1 MDHRRVDTLWAHLHW
16 LTVLGTLGSFTAAAQ
31 RLGVSKAAM
40 SARIAELERAAG
52 VPLVHRTTRS
62 VRLTEAGQQL
72 VDATRGAFDTIGTAF
87 AGIKDL
93 AAAPRGLLRLTAPVA
108 LARQQIV
115 PRLPAFLRAHPEVRI
130 QLDLSDRLVPLA
142 QEGFDLAIRHTHAP
156 PETHVAWTLC
166 STQSVLVASRAY
178 LRRRG
183 TPSLPAELSGHDCL
197 HYLRPGEAPAWQLV
211 PRSGVSGAKRPV
223 SGNAQVTAPA
233 GTKALVAADAKVT
246 VLAGAN
252 VTVPADTSVAVPADT
267 KVTVPAD
274 TKVTVPVSGPFVA
287 NNSEALRE
295 AAQAGLG
302 IALLP
307 DFSAQAALQA
317 GRLQRVLPD
326 WVPVGSFGEH
336 LYAIRPYSPY
346 VPRAVQALVAYL
358 REALRD
364 GFAAGGVEGEA
375 NKG

>member
-1 MDHRRVDTLWAHLHW
+1 MDSLFAMLNNRVPLPRTSPSAMDHRRVDTLWAHLHW

-72 VDATRGAFDTIGTAF
+72 VDATRGAFDAIGTAF

-183 TPSLPAELSGHDCL
+183 TPSLPSELSGHDCL

-211 PRSGVSGAKRPV
+211 PRDGLAGAKRSVP
-223 SGNAQVTAPA
+223 GNAKKVTAPDR
-233 GTKALVAADAKVT
+233 TKA
-246 VLAGAN
+246 
-252 VTVPADTSVAVPADT
+252 PVPADT
-267 KVTVPAD
+267 KGTVPAD

-307 DFSAQAALQA
+307 DFSAQAALA
-317 GRLQRVLPD
+317 SGKLQRVLPD

-358 REALRD
+358 REALRG
-364 GFAAGGVEGEA
+364 GFAVGGAEGEA
-375 NKG
+375 NNG

>member
-16 LTVLGTLGSFTAAAQ
+16 LIVLGTLGSFTAAAQ

-72 VDATRGAFDTIGTAF
+72 VDATRGPFDAIGTAF

-166 STQSVLVASRAY
+166 ATQSVLVASRAY

-183 TPSLPAELSGHDCL
+183 TPTGPADLSHHDCL

-211 PRSGVSGAKRPV
+211 PRGGRTAAK
-223 SGNAQVTAPA
+223 
-233 GTKALVAADAKVT
+233 L
-246 VLAGAN
+246 
-252 VTVPADTSVAVPADT
+252 
-267 KVTVPAD
+267 
-274 TKVTVPVSGPFVA
+274 TVPVSGPFVA

-295 AAQAGLG
+295 VAQAGLG

-307 DFSAQAALQA
+307 DFSAQAALAA
-317 GRLQRVLPD
+317 GKLVRVLPD

-358 REALRD
+358 REALRG
-364 GFAAGGVEGEA
+364 GFAAAGADAVAGGA
-375 NKG
+375 NKA